1 MANTPI
7 NPYGQQQGD
16 QVTLGTGTRLC
27 YVLAANDTAAEKK
40 HYADAVCDGINDE
53 VEIQQY
59 IDLAI
64 ANKRAL
70 VLLAG
75 TYYIDAATKT
85 TQTSNDTYIL
95 ADLSIASSPDSGG
108 YSLILEGEDPY
119 NRPVIRLSDA
129 AYEAISSSKQM
140 SLLSVTCSSTYGG
153 GVDIKNLRIVT
164 PWNQKKVVLMDFLK
178 YGGYA
183 RIHSVSCTA
192 YISGYNGQTV
202 TISNP
207 PAVAVEGC
215 IGIRFIAK
223 GPNGTYGSEI
233 TDCTISGAHEGVSL
247 NTEWTVC
254 NHVCS
259 IFCVYG
265 WTFGHYAGSSTSSST
280 HPIVLI
286 NCGDERNV
294 NLPYFYSPNPAGQG
308 GKQDIEFI
316 GFSVERNANNT
327 PGKVL
332 GNLAREQVAG
342 SARGVIRYTTGQG
355 AGNNGTTGFWDHGYG
370 KNTHTTDMAHE
381 RFGSTSQRVAYRP
394 NYLQKYY
401 DTDLN
406 KEVTCIDTAN
416 KTWIDNAGNTVS
428 NS

>member
-7 NPYGQQQGD
+7 NPYGHQQGD

-40 HYADAVCDGINDE
+40 HYADAVCDGVNDE

-64 ANKRAL
+64 ANKRTL

-85 TQTSNDTYIL
+85 TQASNDTYII
-95 ADLSIASSPDSGG
+95 ADLSIASSPNSGG

-119 NRPVIRLSDA
+119 NRPVIQLSDA

-140 SLLSVTCSSTYGG
+140 SLFSVYCSSTFGG
-153 GVDIKNLRIVT
+153 GVEIKNLQFVT

-178 YGGYA
+178 FGGWA
-183 RIHSVSCTA
+183 RVHSVRCSA
-192 YISGYNGQTV
+192 YMVGYNGYTGG
-202 TISNP
+202 SGNP
-207 PAVAVEGC
+207 PAVAVDGC

-223 GPNGTYGSEI
+223 GPNGSYGSEI
-233 TDCTISGAHEGVSL
+233 TDCTISGAHEGVSI

-254 NHVCS
+254 NHVAS

-265 WTFGHYAGSSTSSST
+265 WTFGHYAGGSTSSST

-286 NCGDERNV
+286 NCGDERGV
-294 NLPYFYSPNPAGQG
+294 NLPYFYSPNPSNQG
-308 GKQDIEFI
+308 GRQDIEMI
-316 GFSVERNANNT
+316 AFSVERNATNT

-332 GNLAREQVAG
+332 GNMAMEQVAG
-342 SARGVIRYTTGQG
+342 SARGVINYTCGQG
-355 AGNNGTTGFWDHGYG
+355 QGNYVDRGFWAHGHG
-370 KNTHTTDMAHE
+370 KNVHTTDMAHA
-381 RFGSTSQRVAYRP
+381 RAGDTATRASYRP

-406 KEVTCIDTAN
+406 KEVTCINTEN
-416 KTWIDNAGNTVS
+416 KTWIDNAGNVVS